1 MSTVLCGK
9 MLVYLFNVSEAE
21 KKDYRLTKASNNTIQ
36 QASSCWKAEFDSIHT
51 SALGDIESRYIL
63 TYNFIFNYNYLSI

>member
-1 MSTVLCGK
+1 MSTALCGK
-9 MLVYLFNVSEAE
+9 MLVYLFKVSEAE

-51 SALGDIESRYIL
+51 SVL
-63 TYNFIFNYNYLSI
+63 